1 MKSEIVKNGK
11 TKKYEYITLL
21 IADKKLTDYEL
32 VKKWNYGVDCKK
44 AGSAISIV
52 LRKTL

>member
-1 MKSEIVKNGK
+1 MKTEIIKQKK
-11 TKKYEYITLL
+11 TKTYEYVSLL

-44 AGSAISIV
+44 EGNVITV
-52 LRKTL
+52 LLQKAL